1 MNSFFKGQ
9 IMKENILCNHKK
21 TENTRNFEDF
31 FVSLQR
37 KEKTN
42 MTQLIVN
49 VEDIS
54 LLGELKR
61 AIMMLRGVGSI
72 TEKTDLT
79 TVPNETTLRAMEE
92 AKAGNTIKCS
102 SFEEYLKVVQ

>member
-1 MNSFFKGQ
+1 
-9 IMKENILCNHKK
+9 
-21 TENTRNFEDF
+21 
-31 FVSLQR
+31 
-37 KEKTN
+37 

-54 LLGELKR
+54 LLAELKR
-61 AIMMLRGVGSI
+61 AIMMLRGVSSI

-92 AKAGNTIKCS
+92 AKTGKTIKCS

>member
-1 MNSFFKGQ
+1 
-9 IMKENILCNHKK
+9 
-21 TENTRNFEDF
+21 
-31 FVSLQR
+31 
-37 KEKTN
+37 

-72 TEKTDLT
+72 TERTDIT
-79 TVPNETTLRAMEE
+79 IVPNETTLRAMEE
-92 AKAGNTIKCS
+92 AKDGKTIKCS

>member
-1 MNSFFKGQ
+1 
-9 IMKENILCNHKK
+9 
-21 TENTRNFEDF
+21 
-31 FVSLQR
+31 
-37 KEKTN
+37 

-54 LLGELKR
+54 LLAELKH

-72 TEKTDLT
+72 TEKSDVTK
-79 TVPNETTLRAMEE
+79 VSNETTLQAIEE
-92 AKAGNTIKCS
+92 AKAGKTIKCS